1 MIPRAVALPMR
12 TALRSQALRP
22 HALLT
27 TRLAL
32 LQTRSYA
39 AKKRARPSPAVDYA
53 QWKAS
58 EDKRRAARPP
68 QPQLYVQYPRTLR
81 TLLDLLPRQW
91 TKIIIS
97 VVVAAGIIV
106 LAAVISKVKKALGYG
121 EPPERSDEER
131 KERLEVM
138 EGRLEELPVVKA
150 LMAEDG
156 WAELGD
162 RRVGR
167 EELREQLERHAEEE
181 EKHKAKGGG
190 FVGEQLA
197 ASKHLLGPRRV
208 WWNAQKDQGVSV
220 GWAGSGVAGWPTV
233 VHGGA
238 IATALIEAV
247 QLGWEGAWEHKFG
260 GGGGETAQSA
270 SPSHTPRV
278 QPLQLDLTYLAPT
291 RANEFYV
298 LRFAPSPPAI
308 PAERGAETDLSPSKD
323 MTKRE
328 ADPPTQQL
336 AADAEEWTAT
346 LEKAEGG
353 KVCVKARIVMPK
365 REMEPENEAVVAEAP
380 ADARETKGAKKSWWK
395 LWA

>member
-12 TALRSQALRP
+12 TVLRSQALRP

-68 QPQLYVQYPRTLR
+68 QPQLYVQYPRSLR
-81 TLLDLLPRQW
+81 SLLDLLPRQW

-97 VVVAAGIIV
+97 VVVAAGLIV
-106 LAAVISKVKKALGYG
+106 LAAVINKVKKALGYG

-131 KERLEVM
+131 KERLEVI

-162 RRVGR
+162 RRAGR

-181 EKHKAKGGG
+181 EKHKGKGKGG

-238 IATALIEAV
+238 IATVLIEAV
-247 QLGWEGAWEHKFG
+247 QMGWERAWEDKFG
-260 GGGGETAQSA
+260 GAQ
-270 SPSHTPRV
+270 PTPISHPPRV

-308 PAERGAETDLSPSKD
+308 PVERGAETDLSPSKD

-328 ADPPTQQL
+328 ADPPRQL

-346 LEKAEGG
+346 LEKAEGS

-365 REMEPENEAVVAEAP
+365 RETETESAAVVAEVP